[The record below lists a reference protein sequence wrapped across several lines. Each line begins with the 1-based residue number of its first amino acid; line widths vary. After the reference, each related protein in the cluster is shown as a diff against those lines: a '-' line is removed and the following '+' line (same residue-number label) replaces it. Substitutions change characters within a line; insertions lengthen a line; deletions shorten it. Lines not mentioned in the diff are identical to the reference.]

1 MLSNGFEEILKTFFV
16 PKLETCQ
23 KSLNEYLDMKKK
35 IFPRFYFISN
45 VALLEILSN
54 GNMPRRIMQQISGC
68 FINLKTLKFVDK
80 AGKLIAGMESN
91 DREYVPFP
99 KDLELQGQVEYWL
112 NDVKTAVYEMHSPKW
127 KEQVANSKFKTWE
140 YYASKGKGYIGL
152 QDHGHRVWFRNL
164 KVKEL

>member
-1 MLSNGFEEILKTFFV
+1 MFEDVDAKFKQMCMDAASIPNVVDACTREGFEAELKTFFV

-68 FINLKTLKFVDK
+68 FINLKTLKFVDD
-80 AGKLIAGMESN
+80 AGKLVAGMESN
-91 DREYVPFP
+91 DKESVAFP
-99 KDLELQGQVEYWL
+99 KDLELQGQVRNMFIYRL
-112 NDVKTAVYEMHSPKW
+112 A
-127 KEQVANSKFKTWE
+127 
-140 YYASKGKGYIGL
+140 
-152 QDHGHRVWFRNL
+152 RVSF
-164 KVKEL
+164 